1 MVSSYGNE
9 YLVPALALLLGL
21 IGAVWV
27 SRRRLREPTA
37 FQATALL
44 VGIVVAVSIESWI
57 FGPASFVGNGDE
69 GTCLAN
75 AVFFGQIWD
84 GGVFS
89 HDVAGGSNTAVILAK
104 GPEFLSIE
112 RWLFALLPTWIA
124 NAVMKLLTLGA
135 GASGAYLLAR
145 RIGSCARMPAVVL
158 ALLVISVHVVYAAT
172 NCQGISQLS
181 IGLGALIL
189 VGRSGRHRYWP
200 SVLAYSLIYA
210 AGSRPAG
217 DLTSTMTVLLCV
229 ALINRD
235 MRWGRAIAAVAV
247 LLVATFLNWANVIA
261 GIGIFAPE
269 SARASLVNLSR
280 PWSDI
285 PDLVLDTVLGNR
297 LQWFLPL
304 FLLGL
309 PAIVRRQP
317 LWALRGAIA
326 SALPMVGGAVLAT
339 VPFAG
344 LGLGFLQSYDW
355 RLMGLAAYWPMLIVA
370 ARALA
375 LWPAM
380 VTAERPR
387 RLALSLVVLLAVAA
401 FGRIKIENAVTFLG
415 EGGIANFTSIPNL
428 RRPTWLETA
437 PFPVRTVT
445 VPFRLTS
452 TMVESYGIPTFDGVL
467 NLYPLARGEFWINGL
482 NRRGTPDLRD
492 NTVIISRDVEV
503 DWRCCD
509 RYRLWDYVDP
519 DMLRLA
525 NVGFILSRVPLV
537 EEGLRKVSGPDDAD
551 LPPRRGWSLA
561 RKLTGYLSLALMPQ
575 DVFVYRLSDP
585 LPLVFSPTGLDEVGD
600 DLSPSAFYDRVR
612 SLYPSGVAVV
622 RRADAPAV
630 APIGQVSILSYRQVV
645 DGYEISVAADQPG
658 MVVVNTPWVRFWRA
672 RDQAGRPLAVSR
684 INGIQTGIAVPAGIE
699 RIELQYSF
707 PLASRLLWPGRAG

>member
-1 MVSSYGNE
+1 MSSYGNE
-9 YLVPALALLLGL
+9 YLVPMLALVVGL
-21 IGAVWV
+21 AGAVWI
-27 SRRRLREPTA
+27 SRRGPWEPSA
-37 FQATALL
+37 FQASLL
-44 VGIVVAVSIESWI
+44 LAGCVAAVSAESWML
-57 FGPASFVGNGDE
+57 GPASFVGNGDE

-75 AVFFGQIWD
+75 AIFFGQFWD
-84 GGVFS
+84 GGIFA
-89 HDVAGGSNTAVILAK
+89 HQVAGGSNTTTILGK
-104 GPEFLSIE
+104 GPELLSVE
-112 RWLFALLPTWIA
+112 RWLFTQFSAWVA
-124 NAVMKLLTLGA
+124 NAAMKLLTLGA
-135 GASGAYLLAR
+135 GVSGAYLLAR
-145 RIGSCARMPAVVL
+145 RVGGCARMPAIAL
-158 ALLVISVHVVYAAT
+158 ALLMISVHVVYAAT

-189 VGRSGRHRYWP
+189 VQRSGRRRYWLP
-200 SVLAYSLIYA
+200 VAVYCLAYA
-210 AGSRPAG
+210 AGSRPAS
-217 DLTSTMTVLLCV
+217 DLTGTMMALLCV
-229 ALINRD
+229 ALL
-235 MRWGRAIAAVAV
+235 GRGVNWRRATAAVA
-247 LLVATFLNWANVIA
+247 LLLALTFLNWANVIA
-261 GIGIFAPE
+261 GLGAFAPE

-280 PWSDI
+280 PWGDV
-285 PDLVLDTVLGNR
+285 PGMVLDTVLGNR
-297 LQWFLPL
+297 IQWLLP
-304 FLLGL
+304 FLLVGL
-309 PAIVRRQP
+309 PVIAIRQP
-317 LWALRGAIA
+317 LWAVRGAAA
-326 SALPMVGGAVLAT
+326 SMLPVVGGAVLAT
-339 VPFAG
+339 VPFADFG
-344 LGLGFLQSYDW
+344 LGILQSYDW
-355 RLMGLAAYWPMLIVA
+355 RLMGPAAYWPMLIVA